1 MELTRHIQR
10 FPWGTSDD
18 AQVLI
23 VHFGSKSTPMIAQ
36 LLRQIGL
43 CSRVIDAADVPAVT
57 ATDYRPKLVI
67 LSGGDD
73 SVFNE
78 NAPTMADRDL
88 ASFMQH
94 GVVLGICYGAQLLA
108 VKLGGKV
115 ATAATP
121 EFGEVQVQVTAPFGT
136 YVGGTVVMNHNDEIV
151 TLPAGWQSFAS
162 TAHCQHALVGTGN
175 IYAVMFHPEV
185 DHTEHGEALLAHVA
199 FTLAGCE
206 PDYTYDL
213 AAYVEQCVTW
223 LQQVVPA
230 GDVELGLSGGVD
242 SAVAF
247 ALALR
252 AYGARLHA
260 TFVDTGFMREG
271 ELEEVRGYFG
281 LEGISYIEAADVF
294 LEHIA
299 ALPYTGPEPAGEA
312 TYYDQVRREVGQCF
326 IDTFVQHARQQG
338 RAPVALVQGTNYADI
353 IESLTNLKAHHNVG
367 GLPARLDVIVVEPLA
382 GLFKFEIRQLA
393 AYLGLPDEVVYRQPS
408 PGPGLAIRMWGP
420 VTPPKTNALRRAT
433 RILEELI
440 RQHYPDPRQ
449 RPSQYYLA
457 LAPLAS
463 CGLMGDD
470 RVYGYAWVIRGVT
483 TRDRESYVTVGA
495 FAFSHAFLQDA
506 ARRLTNE
513 VTMEDGTRFVRVFV
527 EVTGKP
533 PSTTEPH

>member
-1 MELTRHIQR
+1 MRHTTQIQR
-10 FPWGTSDD
+10 FAWGTAED
-18 AQVLI
+18 AQVLV

-43 CSRVIDAADVPAVT
+43 RSRVVDAVEIPAVT
-57 ATDYRPKLVI
+57 ASGYHPKLVI
-67 LSGGDD
+67 LSGGDE
-73 SVFNE
+73 SVLHDQ
-78 NAPTMADRDL
+78 APTIADREL
-88 ASFMQH
+88 ALFMQH

-115 ATAATP
+115 AAAATP
-121 EFGEVQVQVTAPFGT
+121 EFGAVQVQVTAPFGS
-136 YVGGTVVMNHNDEIV
+136 YPGGTAVMNHNDEIV
-151 TLPAGWQSFAS
+151 LLPAGWQVMAR
-162 TAHCQHALVGTGN
+162 TAHCQHALVGADKV
-175 IYAVMFHPEV
+175 YAVVFHPEV
-185 DHTEHGEALLAHVA
+185 DHTEHGDALLAHVA
-199 FTLAGCE
+199 FTLAGCT

-213 AAYVEQCVTW
+213 ATYVEQCVTW
-223 LQQVVPA
+223 LQQVVPT
-230 GDVELGLSGGVD
+230 GEVELGLSGGVD

-247 ALALR
+247 ALAQR
-252 AYGARLHA
+252 AYGRRLHA

-271 ELEEVRGYFG
+271 ELDEVRGWFG
-281 LEGISYIEAADVF
+281 TAGVAYLDAADVF
-294 LEHIA
+294 QEHIA
-299 ALPYTGPEPAGEA
+299 ALPYTGPDPLGEA
-312 TYYDQVRREVGQCF
+312 HYYDQVRRAIGQCF

-367 GLPARLDVIVVEPLA
+367 GLPARLEVSVIEPLA

-393 AYLGLPDEVVYRQPS
+393 AHLGLPDEVVYRQPS

-420 VTPPKTNALRRAT
+420 VTRHKTQALRRAT
-433 RILEELI
+433 RILEELV

-449 RPSQYYLA
+449 RPSQYYVA

-495 FAFSHAFLQDA
+495 FEFAPAFLQEA

-513 VTMEDGTRFVRVFV
+513 VAMADGTRFVRVFV
-527 EVTGKP
+527 EITGKP

>member
-1 MELTRHIQR
+1 
-10 FPWGTSDD
+10 
-18 AQVLI
+18 
-23 VHFGSKSTPMIAQ
+23 MI
-36 LLRQIGL
+36 
-43 CSRVIDAADVPAVT
+43 
-57 ATDYRPKLVI
+57 
-67 LSGGDD
+67 
-73 SVFNE
+73 
-78 NAPTMADRDL
+78 
-88 ASFMQH
+88 
-94 GVVLGICYGAQLLA
+94 
-108 VKLGGKV
+108 
-115 ATAATP
+115 
-121 EFGEVQVQVTAPFGT
+121 
-136 YVGGTVVMNHNDEIV
+136 
-151 TLPAGWQSFAS
+151 
-162 TAHCQHALVGTGN
+162 
-175 IYAVMFHPEV
+175 
-185 DHTEHGEALLAHVA
+185 
-199 FTLAGCE
+199 
-206 PDYTYDL
+206 
-213 AAYVEQCVTW
+213 
-223 LQQVVPA
+223 PA

-247 ALALR
+247 ALAHR
-252 AYGARLHA
+252 AYGPRLHA

-271 ELEEVRGYFG
+271 GRARKC
-281 LEGISYIEAADVF
+281 AAILGTRASRILRLPTCF
-294 LEHIA
+294 SNTLKRS
-299 ALPYTGPEPAGEA
+299 PYTGPEPVGEA
-312 TYYDQVRREVGQCF
+312 QYYDQVRRAVGQCF

-353 IESLTNLKAHHNVG
+353 IESMTNLKAHHNVG
-367 GLPARLDVIVVEPLA
+367 GLPARLDVTVVEPLA

-420 VTPPKTNALRRAT
+420 VTRTKTAALRRAT

-495 FAFSHAFLQDA
+495 FEFSHAFLQDA

-527 EVTGKP
+527 EITGKP